1 MDKQAVLERIKAIG
15 NEERAEVKALVSA
28 RQQSAPLPERID
40 VYNVNRKAQEQE
52 RRTPRPNGAP
62 SIVNKVAADAIRSR
76 LARAYRR
83 ARDDS
88 DRLKEQ
94 GEPERAKL
102 VRDQYMQEQ
111 FLPVVE
117 SIIMFSSPDELLNA
131 TKALNA
137 LDALVLNEAG
147 GRGYT
152 ASYVRTAYK
161 NILGNSQDKS
171 DPTVKQTVARIK
183 LLADSANIRSCY
195 GLAKRIKKQIDE
207 GEHIASDEDYDIIS
221 RVAVFQ

>member
-1 MDKQAVLERIKAIG
+1 MDKEQVLSRIKEIQK
-15 NEERAEVKALVSA
+15 EELDEYKEAETIA
-28 RQQSAPLPERID
+28 SAPRPVD
-40 VYNVNRKAQEQE
+40 VYDINRKAQEQE

-62 SIVNKVAADAIRSR
+62 SIINKVTADAVRQR
-76 LARAYRR
+76 LAPAFRR
-83 ARDDS
+83 AKDDS

-117 SIIMFSSPDELLNA
+117 SVIMFSSPDELLNA
-131 TKALNA
+131 AKALNA
-137 LDALVLNEAG
+137 LDALVLNETG

-183 LLADSANIRSCY
+183 ALADSADIRSCY

-221 RVAVFQ
+221 RVAVFR

>member
-1 MDKQAVLERIKAIG
+1 M
-15 NEERAEVKALVSA
+15 
-28 RQQSAPLPERID
+28 
-40 VYNVNRKAQEQE
+40 
-52 RRTPRPNGAP
+52 
-62 SIVNKVAADAIRSR
+62 
-76 LARAYRR
+76 
-83 ARDDS
+83 
-88 DRLKEQ
+88 
-94 GEPERAKL
+94 
-102 VRDQYMQEQ
+102 
-111 FLPVVE
+111 VE

-221 RVAVFQ
+221 RLAVFQ